1 VVYNV
6 DMPETAPRHDSPI
19 FELAAF
25 ICAALGVGI
34 IGAVVTAPNIPTWYA
49 EILKPAWIPPSRVFV
64 VVWNVLYVCIGTAGF
79 LVWRKRKTDS
89 RATVALVWFVAQLL
103 LNAGWSIVFFG
114 LMNPAAALLEIV
126 ALWFA
131 IAVTGLK
138 FLPIDRRAAMLFV
151 PYLAWVSFAAYL
163 NLVIWRLNA

>member
-6 DMPETAPRHDSPI
+6 DMPETASRHDSPI
-19 FELAAF
+19 FELAVF
-25 ICAALGVGI
+25 ICATLAVGI

-49 EILKPAWIPPSRVFV
+49 AILKPAWIPPPRVFPI
-64 VVWNVLYVCIGTAGF
+64 VWNVLYVCIGTAGF
-79 LVWRKRKTDS
+79 LVWRKRKTDP

-131 IAVTGLK
+131 IVVTGLK
-138 FLPIDRRAAMLFV
+138 FRPIDGRAALLFA
-151 PYLAWVSFAAYL
+151 PYLAWVSFAVFL
-163 NLVIWRLNA
+163 NFTIWRLNA